1 MGQEKTAGSLAEMFR
16 VIALGVVREMPA
28 ADSTQNTIL
37 MNAQVFLGEGN
48 PDWTNL
54 TLRMTT

>member
-1 MGQEKTAGSLAEMFR
+1 MFR

-37 MNAQVFLGEGN
+37 MNAQALLSQRGIDT
-48 PDWTNL
+48 PASH
-54 TLRMTT
+54 LRDSMR